1 MYLTVYPNHMFVHYW
16 RNFKN
21 MKFFCDT
28 RHREI
33 ESPLLFLKLSPS
45 QCVSKPNV
53 GALRIPLRLTGIFL
67 LSVWQ
72 ETVFALYVRLVPDS
86 LADHA
91 CINIFIQDEST

>member
-1 MYLTVYPNHMFVHYW
+1 M
-16 RNFKN
+16 RQG
-21 MKFFCDT
+21 
-28 RHREI
+28 EI
-33 ESPLLFLKLSPS
+33 ESPLLLLSPF